1 MGKSLDLIM
10 FDEVWQYGSDET
22 KDPDKLQD
30 GVAPQVPVSDI
41 ENKFMNPNG
50 GRVYIPDDQ
59 PKGFLVSHSI
69 GSFKWIFR
77 QPKRTPNDNGYVTP
91 R

>member
-1 MGKSLDLIM
+1 M
-10 FDEVWQYGSDET
+10 
-22 KDPDKLQD
+22 
-30 GVAPQVPVSDI
+30 PVSDI

>member
-30 GVAPQVPVSDI
+30 GVAPQVPCKDLP
-41 ENKFMNPNG
+41 KAR
-50 GRVYIPDDQ
+50 RVYIPDDQ